1 MNQGNQIID
10 EVNINI
16 GEIIALLVFVIGD
29 FISFLVSYNK
39 ACFHYKKKPLF
50 REKTGENIILINK
63 IVLFMAV
70 LYFLYNNYRNYEKS
84 KGKGD
89 VKTERSLL
97 LQVIS
102 SILLTIASMIT
113 LYVIFKNFRDNNEAF
128 LENPEI

>member
-1 MNQGNQIID
+1 
-10 EVNINI
+10 
-16 GEIIALLVFVIGD
+16 
-29 FISFLVSYNK
+29 
-39 ACFHYKKKPLF
+39 
-50 REKTGENIILINK
+50 
-63 IVLFMAV
+63 MAV